1 MRKKEEGITL
11 VALMITII
19 VLIILAAVTI
29 KSVYNHA
36 IVGKATE
43 GTEEY
48 AKEQEREKNEIDKVA
63 SILDK
68 ITNPSTNPGEKTTL
82 GEVYTDDMIGQ
93 KITYTANGQSEWIVF
108 GKDEAGNVLITT
120 KEPVAANHEVKCTVE
135 EWLDYEEK
143 LNAACG
149 GYGSTIQGKKV
160 NSRSIT
166 MKDINYVSG
175 VEEPEWYGYTFGT
188 EKDYA
193 NKKVDFFYPKKGVT
207 TTYNGTEY
215 VNWMKATNEGE
226 QAVFKNDAYY
236 YGYNEGSLISS
247 TGDTTKVL
255 NMTGIREDK
264 LKYIWGTEEN
274 VYIYWVASRA
284 VIVYSYGASFYVAEV
299 YGRHVDTK
307 RILCDSYDN
316 CAEGTLGSY
325 SFGVRPIVVLPSDI
339 QVSQANGLY
348 DIVY

>member
-1 MRKKEEGITL
+1 MKERKEQGITL

-63 SILDK
+63 SILDQ
-68 ITNPSTNPGEKTTL
+68 ITNPSGKTTL

-93 KITYTANGQSEWIVF
+93 KITYTSNGQSEWIVF

-175 VEEPEWYGYTFGT
+175 VKEPEWDKYTFGT
-188 EKDYA
+188 EMDYA
-193 NKKVDFFYPKKGVT
+193 NKKVDYFYPKKGVT
-207 TTYNGTEY
+207 TTYNGEEY

-226 QAVFKNDAYY
+226 QAVLKNDAYI
-236 YGYNEGSLISS
+236 YGYNGGNLGSQTEDKTKQLNI
-247 TGDTTKVL
+247 TGL
-255 NMTGIREDK
+255 REDK

-274 VYIYWVASRA
+274 VYDTYYVASRA
-284 VIVYSYGASFYVAEV
+284 VDVNSDGAHFGIAEV
-299 YGRHVDTK
+299 GSRVVRAGYA
-307 RILCDSYDN
+307 LCNSSSDYTGGAGFSN
-316 CAEGTLGSY
+316 

-339 QVSQANGLY
+339 QVIEANGIY
-348 DIVY
+348 DIAY

>member
-1 MRKKEEGITL
+1 MRRKEQGITL

-68 ITNPSTNPGEKTTL
+68 ITNPSNKTTL

-93 KITYTANGQSEWIVF
+93 KLTYTANGQSEWIVF

-166 MKDINYVSG
+166 LKDINYVSG
-175 VEEPEWYGYTFGT
+175 VKEPEWDEYTFGT
-188 EKDYA
+188 EMDYA
-193 NKKVDFFYPKKGVT
+193 NKKVDYFYPKKGVT
-207 TTYNGTEY
+207 TTYNGEEY
-215 VNWMKATNEGE
+215 VNWMKATNEEE
-226 QAVFKNDAYY
+226 QSVFKNELYY
-236 YGYNEGSLISS
+236 YGYNNEGNLFSQTLDETKQLNI
-247 TGDTTKVL
+247 TGLK
-255 NMTGIREDK
+255 EDK

-274 VYIYWVASRA
+274 VYDMYWVASCA
-284 VIVYSYGASFYVAEV
+284 GGVYSKFAYFYPVAV
-299 YGRHVDTK
+299 GSRLVRFYDY
-307 RILCDSYDN
+307 LCYS
-316 CAEGTLGSY
+316 GSNIAGGLERSA

-339 QVSQANGLY
+339 QVSQASGIY
-348 DIVY
+348 DIAY

>member
-1 MRKKEEGITL
+1 MKIRKEQGITL

-108 GKDEAGNVLITT
+108 GKDESGNVLITT
-120 KEPVAANHEVKCTVE
+120 KEPVAANHEVQGTVE
-135 EWLDYEEK
+135 AWLDYEDN
-143 LNAACG
+143 LNNACSVYG
-149 GYGSTIQGKKV
+149 GTIQGKEV
-160 NSRSIT
+160 NARSIT
-166 MKDINYVSG
+166 LKDINYVSG
-175 VEEPEWYGYTFGT
+175 VEEPEWDEYTFGT

-193 NKKVDFFYPKKGVT
+193 NKKVDYFYPKKGVT
-207 TTYNGTEY
+207 TTYNGYEY
-215 VNWMKATNEGE
+215 VNWMKATNEE
-226 QAVFKNDAYY
+226 QKSVIKNNAYA
-236 YGYNEGSLISS
+236 YGYNGGELTTVLSDKTKELNI
-247 TGDTTKVL
+247 TGL
-255 NMTGIREDK
+255 RENN
-264 LKYIWGTEEN
+264 LKYIFGTDEN
-274 VYIYWVASRA
+274 VYNRYWVASPTVSVQSSAAEYNFTMVRGLMIHA
-284 VIVYSYGASFYVAEV
+284 DDSVLIASNSNDE
-299 YGRHVDTK
+299 
-307 RILCDSYDN
+307 RISEGDSRKF
-316 CAEGTLGSY
+316 TSHR
-325 SFGVRPIVVLPSDI
+325 SFTI
-339 QVSQANGLY
+339 
-348 DIVY
+348 